1 MAAGISASLS
11 FALLDWMGWRLRRG
25 HLLARA
31 ALLGTATVVSSHL
44 LIGIVSVLL
53 ILVENAVQSDL
64 RFDFTRDIVEVSF
77 FVSLYSAFWLLVTV
91 PLGIATAVR
100 SEEHTSELQSLMR
113 ISYA

>member
-1 MAAGISASLS
+1 MLIWFPPGPDRELGVWLWLIVRTGMAAGISAALS

-64 RFDFTRDIVEVSF
+64 RFD
-77 FVSLYSAFWLLVTV
+77 
-91 PLGIATAVR
+91 R
-100 SEEHTSELQSLMR
+100 SEERRVGKECGSTCRSR
-113 ISYA
+113 G